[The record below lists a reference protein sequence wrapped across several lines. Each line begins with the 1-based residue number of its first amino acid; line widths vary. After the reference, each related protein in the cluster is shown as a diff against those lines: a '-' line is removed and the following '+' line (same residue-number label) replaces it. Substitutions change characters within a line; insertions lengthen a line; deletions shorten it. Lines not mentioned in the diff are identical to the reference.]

1 MTSLIFGP
9 FSDDLYLLRW
19 KILYTIF
26 ILPLATSILIPID
39 DFFVQKTHKI
49 KWQIDNIIGSIY
61 VVNVIQTLWNQVMS
75 R

>member
-1 MTSLIFGP
+1 MTTLTFGP
-9 FSDDLYLLRW
+9 FFDDLYLLTW

-49 KWQIDNIIGSIY
+49 KWQIDNRIGSIY
-61 VVNVIQTLWNQVMS
+61 VNVIQTLWNQVMS